1 MIEDLGYGW
10 SFAYIRADLFRKA
23 PLNATVEYKKMD
35 KECIALYWNKWHAAD
50 TGKSDLGSIRCRW
63 SSEL

>member
-10 SFAYIRADLFRKA
+10 SFAYIRADLLSKA

-35 KECIALYWNKWHAAD
+35 KECIAPYWNK
-50 TGKSDLGSIRCRW
+50 
-63 SSEL
+63 